1 MKIHQL
7 FKEKVSEDVM
17 LKLVRCFGL
26 SDMNDNSLFCKHDL
40 MKHNTVDKIVSM
52 KDELELF
59 YLPCKS
65 KYYLSNVDHKKCI
78 TILRQHLRLFGL
90 KLHTQQKYLQSK
102 KLTFY
107 NIAKQNKPHDHQH
120 NNIRV
125 SINEKTTVNFN

>member
-7 FKEKVSEDVM
+7 FKEKVSEEVM

-26 SDMNDNSLFCKHDL
+26 TDMNDTSLFCKLDL
-40 MKHNTVDKIVSM
+40 IKHNTVEKIVVM
-52 KDELELF
+52 KDELEQY
-59 YLPCKS
+59 YLPCKF
-65 KYYLSNVDHKKCI
+65 KYYLANVDHNKCI

-107 NIAKQNKPHDHQH
+107 NIVKENKPHDHQH
-120 NNIRV
+120 HNIRV
-125 SINEKTTVNFN
+125 SVHEKTTMNFN